1 MKTSHSSA
9 HEHYNGKYEEFVLD
23 LHYYQI
29 NYFLLTKTSS
39 RVANVQV
46 FWYYFIQNAEVISFF
61 SLNWQTKIW
70 ITY

>member
-29 NYFLLTKTSS
+29 NYFLLNKTSS

-46 FWYYFIQNAEVISFF
+46 FWYYFIQNA
-61 SLNWQTKIW
+61 
-70 ITY
+70 